1 MQHRF
6 LFFLLL
12 PLSLAQA
19 AAAQTPPDAA
29 PPKSAAA
36 AKSTAAKTK
45 STTAPTKAPTT
56 QTKATAEAE
65 VLEKASRLM
74 LDRKYES
81 AYKVLNRFDPKHRR
95 PAVVLKKMELA
106 INYNLRSREY
116 EAFGFRDLEPL
127 ERLDSLRVRYSR
139 AAIPYNFPIERT
151 LLSLKKQYPTNY
163 KISRALGDYYYQVLQ
178 CDCAEAEKPPKTL
191 MSLVASNY
199 STANDHGL
207 GDFTSYYA
215 LGYVNML
222 RNRFAQ
228 SVAPFKRAIKLRP
241 NYAWT
246 HFHLAYSYNE
256 LKQLA
261 KAGEEARAAARYFND
276 DPQMKSDALYMVE
289 DIERRLAAA
298 TPRNAKASTEK
309 TVKKQ

>member
-1 MQHRF
+1 MQHRLLF
-6 LFFLLL
+6 LLLL
-12 PLSLAQA
+12 PLSLAWPCT
-19 AAAQTPPDAA
+19 AQNQPDAK
-29 PPKSAAA
+29 PTKPAAA
-36 AKSTAAKTK
+36 AKSAATKTK
-45 STTAPTKAPTT
+45 SAPATAKPAAT
-56 QTKATAEAE
+56 QAKATAETD
-65 VLEKASRLM
+65 VLERATQLM

-95 PAVVLKKMELA
+95 PAVVIKKMELA

-139 AAIPYNFPIERT
+139 AAIPYSFPIERT

-178 CDCAEAEKPPKTL
+178 CDCAEAEKSPKTL
-191 MSLVASNY
+191 MSLVARNY
-199 STANDHGL
+199 TTANAHGL

-222 RNRFAQ
+222 RNRFAE

-241 NYAWT
+241 TYAWT
-246 HFHLAYSYNE
+246 HFHLAYCYNE

-261 KAGEEARAAARYFND
+261 KAGEEARAAARYFTD

-289 DIERRLAAA
+289 DIERRLATT
-298 TPRNAKASTEK
+298 TPPSSK
-309 TVKKQ
+309 TSSKKKM